1 VIDAFSTIGV
11 LLLMFFAGL
20 ETDLHQLNK
29 NRVAAVNVALGGLI
43 VPFAGTL
50 LFCHLFGMSWAS
62 ALFLAMVFTA
72 TSVSISVQAYK
83 ELGQFKS
90 RESMSVLGAALVDDL
105 VVVIG
110 LAVMLSVLTGG
121 QLDLGMLLLKKTAF
135 FAVAIAAAWKGIPW
149 VMRRLAPL
157 RIQEPVISAGVAIAL
172 LFAAFAEGLGV
183 AGIIG
188 AYIAGVGLARTPFA
202 HEVERK
208 LEPIAYAVFVP
219 VFFVSI
225 GLAVELKGLV
235 HAPWFTIGLVVV
247 AILTKWV
254 GSGLGARLSG
264 FNWRSSAGI
273 GAGMVSRGEVALII
287 AALGLKQG
295 LISHDH
301 FAAAIVAIVIAT
313 MAAPVLIKQFVDK
326 KE

>member
-1 VIDAFSTIGV
+1 
-11 LLLMFFAGL
+11 
-20 ETDLHQLNK
+20 
-29 NRVAAVNVALGGLI
+29 

-50 LFCHLFGMSWAS
+50 WFVHLFGMSWSS

-121 QLDLGMLLLKKTAF
+121 ELDLGMLLLKKTAF
-135 FAVAIAAAWKGIPW
+135 FAAAIAAAWKGIPW

-157 RIQEPVISAGVAIAL
+157 RIQEPIISAGVAIAL
-172 LFAAFAEGLGV
+172 LFAAFAEQMGV

-188 AYIAGVGLARTPFA
+188 AYIAGVGLSRTPFA

-235 HAPWFTIGLVVV
+235 HAPWFTIGLIVV

-264 FNWRSSAGI
+264 FYWRSSAGI
-273 GAGMVSRGEVALII
+273 GAGLVSRGEVALII
-287 AALGLKQG
+287 AALGMKQG
-295 LISHDH
+295 LLTHDA
-301 FAAAIVAIVIAT
+301 FAAAIVAIVFAT
-313 MAAPVLIKQFVDK
+313 MAAPVMIKRFVDK